1 MEEYF
6 ILVQSEWKE
15 KVMKSR
21 MEVVGFVFIVR
32 LKTQRAVTVP
42 THLNV
47 VQISIIIILFN

>member
-32 LKTQRAVTVP
+32 LKIQRAVTVP